1 MEVPIWEDKD
11 EKALFARQK
20 CGFLS
25 GYLVCFILVD
35 TYYNNRM
42 SAIVL
47 VLLFS
52 IGVVTLIFVHRGL
65 PGSARD
71 IGWKMSG
78 VWSNPRNLRV
88 MLHSTGGMLRGHVV
102 SPGAH
107 DHPDGALVI
116 KELHVRPL
124 WRWSD
129 GTFVEP
135 GSRQEH
141 HVRLRLK
148 GTRTISVKFLP
159 ENKTEEWKL
168 IDPM

>member
-1 MEVPIWEDKD
+1 MSLI
-11 EKALFARQK
+11 
-20 CGFLS
+20 FL
-25 GYLVCFILVD
+25 I
-35 TYYNNRM
+35 
-42 SAIVL
+42 
-47 VLLFS
+47 LLFS
-52 IGVVTLIFVHRGL
+52 LGVVALIFIHRGF

-78 VWSNPRNLRV
+78 VWTNPKNLRV
-88 MLHSTGGMLRGHVV
+88 LLHSNGAMLRGHIVT
-102 SPGAH
+102 PGAH

-124 WRWSD
+124 WQWSD

-135 GSRQEH
+135 GSREEH

-148 GTRTISVKFLP
+148 GAKTISVKFLP
-159 ENKTEEWKL
+159 ENKMEEWKL